1 MRKSEFTRK
10 AFIAIVVGSVFL
22 SGFLAGCNRP
32 AAATDEQVRPPAVA
46 GAFYPGE
53 PQELQQMV
61 DSLLRQA
68 PAAPAQ
74 TGQVKALVVPH
85 AGYIYSAAI
94 AAAGWKALAGMNP
107 DLVYVL
113 GTAHYAPRSG
123 FYAWAGRAFHTPLG
137 DYPVD
142 TAVVRALA
150 AACPQIQ
157 FQPEAWTQEH
167 SVEVQVPFLQR
178 VAPGAKLIP
187 LVVADASL
195 EDCRAVGAAI
205 ARQASGRKAVI
216 VASTDLSHYPAWAD
230 ARRVDQAMIQAM
242 LTLDP
247 GRLAQED
254 RKWMRRG
261 VGQLACT
268 VCGLSAV
275 ETVMTAATRLGANRA
290 QLLASANSGDVSG
303 DKARVVG
310 YATLAFFGPAAPSPL
325 AATEGD
331 LTPTQQAELLALAR
345 AAIAQALGAGEPA
358 RNSAVPAWMQTPSP
372 VFVTLKEHGDLR
384 GCIGMTEAVLPLGQA
399 VKQMACAAA
408 FEDPRFGP
416 VTARELLNLNVEI
429 SVLSPLRRIQSPA
442 DIKLGVHGVV
452 VRREGRSGLFL
463 PQVATETGWSRDVFL
478 DELCSQ
484 KAGLPAGAW
493 RDKETELYVFTV
505 QAFGEKA
512 GK

>member
-1 MRKSEFTRK
+1 MDRQMARK
-10 AFIAIVVGSVFL
+10 ILIYCGLNFL
-22 SGFLAGCNRP
+22 LVLLGTGCNRP
-32 AAATDEQVRPPAVA
+32 ASATDEQVRPPAVA

-53 PQELQQMV
+53 PQELQRMV
-61 DSLLRQA
+61 DSLLQQA
-68 PAAPAQ
+68 PAAPADTLQ
-74 TGQVKALVVPH
+74 ALVVPH

-94 AAAGWKALAGMNP
+94 AAAGWKALAGSNP

-113 GTAHYAPRSG
+113 GTAHYAPRPG
-123 FYAWAGRAFHTPLG
+123 FYAWAGRAFRTPLG

-142 TAVVRALA
+142 AAAVRALV

-157 FQPEAWTQEH
+157 FLPEVWTQEH

-195 EDCRAVGAAI
+195 EDCRAVGAAL
-205 ARQASGRKAVI
+205 ARQAAGRKAVI

-247 GRLAQED
+247 GRLAQQD
-254 RKWMRRG
+254 RKWMGRG
-261 VGQLACT
+261 IEQLACT

-275 ETVMTAATRLGANRA
+275 ETVMAAATRLGANRA

-303 DKARVVG
+303 DKTRVVG
-310 YATLAFFGPAAPSPL
+310 YAAMAFYGPAAPAPP
-325 AATEGD
+325 AAAEGEFA
-331 LTPTQQAELLALAR
+331 PAQQAELLALAR
-345 AAIAQALGAGEPA
+345 AAIAQALGAGKPA
-358 RNSAVPAWMQTPSP
+358 QNPAVPAWMQTPCP

-384 GCIGMTEAVLPLGQA
+384 GCIGMTEAVLPLGEA
-399 VKQMACAAA
+399 VKQMARSAA
-408 FEDPRFGP
+408 FEDPRFAP
-416 VTARELLNLNVEI
+416 VTAGELPKLDIEI
-429 SVLSPLRRIQSPA
+429 SVLSPLRRIQTPA

-505 QAFGEKA
+505 QAFSEKA